1 MSEQENGVQ
10 NGARNI
16 GRLALALIPWA
27 LAIGA
32 SVWLGVYVGIHQFRH
47 ELSQED
53 RAAVYTAATQRQ
65 KSKIAIQI
73 IPHDCSTVTR
83 ADIDGST
90 LLLYA
95 QNNCHKRLR
104 YFEWHWQALSPNRT
118 ILTSDWTNGECP
130 MPIES
135 SDVAECKMEIEPD
148 DRTTTIRIWTQTE
161 P

>member
-53 RAAVYTAATQRQ
+53 RA
-65 KSKIAIQI
+65 
-73 IPHDCSTVTR
+73 
-83 ADIDGST
+83 
-90 LLLYA
+90 
-95 QNNCHKRLR
+95 
-104 YFEWHWQALSPNRT
+104 
-118 ILTSDWTNGECP
+118 
-130 MPIES
+130 
-135 SDVAECKMEIEPD
+135 
-148 DRTTTIRIWTQTE
+148 TTIRIWTQTE